1 MMTRR
6 LGTIVAVMAVALW
19 TATTAA
25 LGQTL
30 QERVDALEKKVDEQ
44 QKSIAAT
51 LGLDIH
57 GMVATD
63 YLYNF
68 NNPDS
73 RENQFRVIDTDA
85 NSFTVNDGFLSIAH
99 TRKEDN
105 LGFVIDM
112 DFGKTGVALGA
123 TDDATPRL
131 REAYITYK
139 VPFGPGINLKAGK
152 FVTLLGY
159 EVLKTWSSFNPNITN
174 SFLFGYAI
182 PFTHTGLLADVPL
195 GDMFTLDIGVVN
207 GWDNSTDNN
216 DGKTLL
222 AGVGFNP
229 TDALSFYLSGTYGPE
244 QSTHELV
251 DSNGNPVLDAS
262 GNPFVVHAGSSK
274 RGVGTLVTT
283 YKATKEL
290 SFVVDA
296 DYGNESDLVPNSTGT
311 GLTSALWYGAA
322 GYAIYNLTDKIS
334 LNLRAETMVDSD
346 GTRTGVSQTA
356 WELTPTVGYQIT
368 DGLLWRGE
376 YRHDE
381 SNKQYFM
388 SGDHYARG
396 QDTIET
402 ELIYGF

>member
-1 MMTRR
+1 MTRR
-6 LGTIVAVMAVALW
+6 FGIIAAVTVIAVG
-19 TATTAA
+19 TATTVAF
-25 LGQTL
+25 GQTAL
-30 QERVDALEKKVDEQ
+30 EQRVNALEKKVDEQ

-73 RENQFRVIDTDA
+73 RENQFRVVDTDA

-112 DFGKTGVALGA
+112 DFGKTGVALGGSDSA
-123 TDDATPRL
+123 TARL
-131 REAYITYK
+131 REAYVTYK

-159 EVLKTWSSFNPNITN
+159 EVLKTWDSFNPNITN

-195 GDMFTLDIGVVN
+195 GDMFTMDIGVVN

-216 DGKTLL
+216 SGKTLL
-222 AGVGFNP
+222 AGFGFNP
-229 TDALSFYLSGTYGPE
+229 CDALSFYLSGTYGPE
-244 QSTHELV
+244 Q
-251 DSNGNPVLDAS
+251 DNNG
-262 GNPFVVHAGSSK
+262 HSK

-283 YKATKEL
+283 YKATNAL
-290 SFVVDA
+290 TFVLDA

-311 GLTSALWYGAA
+311 GFSSALWYGAA

-334 LNLRAETMVDSD
+334 LNLRAESMVDSD

-356 WELTPTVGYQIT
+356 WEITPTVGYQIT

-381 SNKQYFM
+381 SNKQFFM